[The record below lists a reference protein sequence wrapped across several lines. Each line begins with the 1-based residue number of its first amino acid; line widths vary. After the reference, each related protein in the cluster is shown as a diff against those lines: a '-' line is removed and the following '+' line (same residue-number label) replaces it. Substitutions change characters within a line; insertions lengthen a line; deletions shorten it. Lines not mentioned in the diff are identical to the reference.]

1 MAPTQ
6 PAVAPDLDLLL
17 RANRRAMSERQS
29 EGMQSV
35 QNAFRHL
42 TVENSSEAASIAT
55 SAPAGP
61 GNMTRERNEQS
72 RIVLGRAL
80 DVADG
85 IELNRSRLTVPP
97 NAQVGQ
103 SSAPDL
109 LSFSPINTS
118 RYTFRCPLSS
128 VTS

>member
-42 TVENSSEAASIAT
+42 TVESSSEAAPVTT
-55 SAPAGP
+55 SVPADP
-61 GNMTRERNEQS
+61 VNVTRERNRQS

-80 DVADG
+80 DVLEADG
-85 IELNRSRLTVPP
+85 TTLDIPSQP
-97 NAQVGQ
+97 
-103 SSAPDL
+103 
-109 LSFSPINTS
+109 SPINTS
-118 RYTFRCPLSS
+118 RYATRCLSS
-128 VTS
+128 AATS